1 MKAFETGALCE
12 HGPQCWVGVFGIHC
26 LEDQGQPL
34 LGSFLTVTY
43 TLTRVE
49 LLGNLKGVS
58 KIRLRIGRIAVVM
71 LRRKTAM
78 KTSGNLWDER

>member
-1 MKAFETGALCE
+1 MRI
-12 HGPQCWVGVFGIHC
+12 FGIRC

-34 LGSFLTVTY
+34 LGSFLTGTH

-58 KIRLRIGRIAVVM
+58 KIRLRIGMTALVM
-71 LRRKTAM
+71 LRRQTAV
-78 KTSGNLWDER
+78 KTSGNLRDECRAAH